1 MSQVLKGAY
10 CYIEEISE
18 RDSCLDVGLDIRQV
32 ALSNLDVLISD
43 WDTTVRWALN
53 HCAGSLKDFMSNT
66 DSMAA
71 SGLI

>member
-1 MSQVLKGAY
+1 
-10 CYIEEISE
+10 
-18 RDSCLDVGLDIRQV
+18 LDVGLDIRQV

-53 HCAGSLKDFMSNT
+53 HCAGSLKDSMSNT